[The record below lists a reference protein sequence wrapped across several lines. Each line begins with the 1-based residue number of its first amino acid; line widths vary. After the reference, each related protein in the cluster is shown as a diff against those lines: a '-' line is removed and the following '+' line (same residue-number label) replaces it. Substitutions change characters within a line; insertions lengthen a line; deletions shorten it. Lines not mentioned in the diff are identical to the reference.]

1 MEGLLKRLQDEM
13 KAAMKSGDRDRLSV
27 IRMLISEIKKVQIDK
42 KKEQL
47 SDEEIIE
54 VLQRYAKQ
62 RKESIKQYR
71 EAGREDLAQK
81 EEFELKVVQEFLPQ
95 PLSEEE
101 LQQIVEQVIQET
113 GASSMKD
120 MGRVMKAVM
129 EKVKGRADGS
139 VVSGIVKKKLSGNG

>member
-42 KKEQL
+42 KKEL

-120 MGRVMKAVM
+120 MGRVMKAVI